1 MYVKSASEV
10 DETQNNCY
18 LLCWIDR
25 KCEAARGGSSLFAK
39 VWLNSAA
46 GASWTRSLFARAEKH
61 GIRRKTILLPARMTT
76 QAVVVVRKF
85 SALEQVVV

>member
-1 MYVKSASEV
+1 MIV
-10 DETQNNCY
+10 NNCY

-46 GASWTRSLFARAEKH
+46 GANRTRSLFAHAEKH
-61 GIRRKTILLPARMTT
+61 GIRRETILLPARVT
-76 QAVVVVRKF
+76 AKAAVVVRKF
-85 SALEQVVV
+85 FVRASRRLRK